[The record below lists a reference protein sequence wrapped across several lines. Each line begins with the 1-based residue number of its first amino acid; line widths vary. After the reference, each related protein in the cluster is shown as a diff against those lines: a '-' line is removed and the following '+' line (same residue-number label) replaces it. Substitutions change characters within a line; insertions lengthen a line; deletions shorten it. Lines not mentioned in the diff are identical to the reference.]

1 MLDFKC
7 HGNVKWAWLREVNME
22 SNDATFTVDQL
33 EYYQAISRRNTW
45 LARAML
51 LSVIMSRLGA
61 NMWMSQRNYESM
73 LINVDQTR
81 LAQMNLFEAEM
92 ERIRQLES
100 QVVALQT
107 KAGDAQK

>member
-1 MLDFKC
+1 
-7 HGNVKWAWLREVNME
+7 
-22 SNDATFTVDQL
+22 
-33 EYYQAISRRNTW
+33 
-45 LARAML
+45 ML
-51 LSVIMSRLGA
+51 LGVIMSMLGA

-92 ERIRQLES
+92 ERIRQLEA